1 MNALLLHLIIKNDF
15 NHPKIFYIKFLINYF
30 PFYNFF
36 PIIPNKSFLYK
47 KYIHYLYAFDKIFSS
62 NQPVAPSEVKDAI
75 DFIKD
80 TLESRLSELEA
91 SDEIKKQIKERENNK
106 INALEI
112 TIVSTLEGQNR
123 LHKL

>member
-1 MNALLLHLIIKNDF
+1 MNKAADLANGSLHTTKALDELE
-15 NHPKIFYIKFLINYF
+15 
-30 PFYNFF
+30 
-36 PIIPNKSFLYK
+36 SFVQTM
-47 KYIHYLYAFDKIFSS
+47 DKIFSS
-62 NQPVAPSEVKDAI
+62 NQPIAPSEVKDAI

-80 TLESRLSELEA
+80 TLESRLSEFDA

-123 LHKL
+123 LHGL

>member
-1 MNALLLHLIIKNDF
+1 MNKAADLANGSLHTTKALDELE
-15 NHPKIFYIKFLINYF
+15 
-30 PFYNFF
+30 
-36 PIIPNKSFLYK
+36 SFVQTM
-47 KYIHYLYAFDKIFSS
+47 DKIFSS

-80 TLESRLSELEA
+80 TLESRLSEFDA

-112 TIVSTLEGQNR
+112 TIVSTLKGQNR
-123 LHKL
+123 LHGL

>member
-1 MNALLLHLIIKNDF
+1 VNKAADLANGFLHTTKALDELE
-15 NHPKIFYIKFLINYF
+15 
-30 PFYNFF
+30 
-36 PIIPNKSFLYK
+36 SFVQTM
-47 KYIHYLYAFDKIFSS
+47 DKIFSS
-62 NQPVAPSEVKDAI
+62 NQPIAPSEVKDAI

-80 TLESRLSELEA
+80 TLESRLSEFDA

-123 LHKL
+123 LHGL

>member
-1 MNALLLHLIIKNDF
+1 MNKAADLANGSLHTTKALDELE
-15 NHPKIFYIKFLINYF
+15 
-30 PFYNFF
+30 
-36 PIIPNKSFLYK
+36 SFVQTM
-47 KYIHYLYAFDKIFSS
+47 DKIFSS

-80 TLESRLSELEA
+80 TLESRLSELDA

>member
-1 MNALLLHLIIKNDF
+1 VNKAADLANGSLHTTKALDELE
-15 NHPKIFYIKFLINYF
+15 
-30 PFYNFF
+30 
-36 PIIPNKSFLYK
+36 SFVQTM
-47 KYIHYLYAFDKIFSS
+47 DKIFSS

>member
-1 MNALLLHLIIKNDF
+1 MNKAADLANGSMHTTKALDELE
-15 NHPKIFYIKFLINYF
+15 
-30 PFYNFF
+30 
-36 PIIPNKSFLYK
+36 SFVQTM
-47 KYIHYLYAFDKIFSS
+47 DKIFSS

>member
-1 MNALLLHLIIKNDF
+1 MNKAADLANGSLHTTKALDELE
-15 NHPKIFYIKFLINYF
+15 
-30 PFYNFF
+30 
-36 PIIPNKSFLYK
+36 SFVQTM
-47 KYIHYLYAFDKIFSS
+47 DKIFSS
-62 NQPVAPSEVKDAI
+62 NQPIAPSEVKDAI

>member
-1 MNALLLHLIIKNDF
+1 MNKAADLANGSLHTTKALDELE
-15 NHPKIFYIKFLINYF
+15 
-30 PFYNFF
+30 
-36 PIIPNKSFLYK
+36 SFVQTM
-47 KYIHYLYAFDKIFSS
+47 DKIFSS

>member
-1 MNALLLHLIIKNDF
+1 MNKAADLANGSLHTTKALDELE
-15 NHPKIFYIKFLINYF
+15 
-30 PFYNFF
+30 
-36 PIIPNKSFLYK
+36 SFVQTM
-47 KYIHYLYAFDKIFSS
+47 DKIFSS
-62 NQPVAPSEVKDAI
+62 NHPVAPSEVKDAI

>member
-1 MNALLLHLIIKNDF
+1 MNKAADLANGSMHTTKALDELE
-15 NHPKIFYIKFLINYF
+15 
-30 PFYNFF
+30 
-36 PIIPNKSFLYK
+36 SFVQTM
-47 KYIHYLYAFDKIFSS
+47 DKIFSS

-112 TIVSTLEGQNR
+112 TIVSTLKGQNR